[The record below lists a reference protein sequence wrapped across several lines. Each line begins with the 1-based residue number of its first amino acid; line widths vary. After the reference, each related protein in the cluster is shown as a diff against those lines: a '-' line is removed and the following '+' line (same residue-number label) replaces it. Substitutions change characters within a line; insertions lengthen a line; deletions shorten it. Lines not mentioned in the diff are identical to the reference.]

1 MSMTNFYGGGNY
13 GGLSD
18 WRKRSPFGGQ
28 NFNYGGNG
36 GGYGG
41 NDGNIFSHMANPNTV
56 NFGYNQDPFIMSQSP
71 EYSKPRE
78 FKEPNPWLTGG
89 MLGGG
94 LLGMIGSAFGGPS
107 NDNPFEF
114 AKGYANKFG
123 AQADDFMN
131 PNNQF
136 VKSQKSMAQGTGAMM
151 AQQGMNNLNK
161 QFAANGL
168 QGGNMLAKQG
178 QRQMYGQGLDQA
190 NQLGNQAYK
199 DSLGMAQN
207 MYQKQL
213 EYNQM
218 FGQGEELKRQAGMG
232 RQSSFGDMFG
242 TIAGQGL
249 GLFSSIFG

>member
-1 MSMTNFYGGGNY
+1 MQYQPPINWNY
-13 GGLSD
+13 QGT
-18 WRKRSPFGGQ
+18 PI
-28 NFNYGGNG
+28 
-36 GGYGG
+36 
-41 NDGNIFSHMANPNTV
+41 NIGAMPEFSKTRD
-56 NFGYNQDPFIMSQSP
+56 Y
-71 EYSKPRE
+71 
-78 FKEPNPWLTGG
+78 KEPNPWVTGG
-89 MLGGG
+89 MG
-94 LLGMIGSAFGGPS
+94 LLGLTGLAGSLFGS
-107 NDNPFEF
+107 DDNPFEF
-114 AKGYANKFG
+114 ARGTANRFG
-123 AQADDFMN
+123 AMGDDFMN
-131 PNNQF
+131 PNNNF
-136 VKSQKSMAQGTGAMM
+136 VKSQKSMAQGTALTGS
-151 AQQGMNNLNK
+151 QQAYTNMNK

-199 DSLGMAQN
+199 DSMGMAQN
-207 MYQKQL
+207 LYQKQL